1 MRKMLNDVKINI
13 QVEGAGILEA
23 VGSAQ
28 PETAERFD
36 SDSYTSYYG
45 RMIAIVRSTGITGA
59 IRVTASANG
68 MNSVAAEIQA
78 V

>member
-1 MRKMLNDVKINI
+1 MKINV

-28 PETAERFD
+28 PETEERFD

-45 RMIAIVRSTGITGA
+45 RMIAIVRSTGTTGR
-59 IRVTASANG
+59 ICVTASVEG
-68 MNSVAAEIQA
+68 MKNVTAEIEA